1 MRFPAGSSRR
11 PRGPLLLAVVA
22 SLLLFCASGYL
33 SSRIVAM
40 RSAASRWPLEGGGGG
55 SILYEI
61 SRRPSLS
68 FGFRNFLSDV
78 VWLEA
83 VQVAGDRA
91 MPDAAYDRLAV
102 LIATVNN
109 FDPKFD
115 VPYLLGGLTLGD
127 SPRHVPDALK
137 ILRRGRAELPSDW
150 RLPFYEGYTRYFSQG
165 DPAGGGSS
173 LGEASRIPGSP
184 PYLPFLAARMLA
196 EGRQPETALAL
207 LSAMMTSESDPAR
220 LRALDARMREV
231 VTERDIQ
238 SLEGAVERFRQIE
251 GRTPGTLADLVT
263 AGIVPEIPRE
273 PNGGRYL
280 LSPDGSVHSDRV
292 TRRLKVL
299 RPDERR

>member
-1 MRFPAGSSRR
+1 MKVPVGSSRR
-11 PRGPLLLAVVA
+11 SQVPVLLAVGA
-22 SLLLFCASGYL
+22 SLLLFCASGYF

-40 RSAASRWPLEGGGGG
+40 RSAASRWPLEDGGGG
-55 SILYEI
+55 ILHEI

-68 FGFRNFLSDV
+68 FGFRNFLADV

-83 VQVAGDRA
+83 VQVAGESS

-102 LIATVNN
+102 LIGTVNN

-207 LSAMMTSESDPAR
+207 LSAMMTSESNPAR
-220 LRALDARMREV
+220 LRALDARIREV

-299 RPDERR
+299 RPDARR